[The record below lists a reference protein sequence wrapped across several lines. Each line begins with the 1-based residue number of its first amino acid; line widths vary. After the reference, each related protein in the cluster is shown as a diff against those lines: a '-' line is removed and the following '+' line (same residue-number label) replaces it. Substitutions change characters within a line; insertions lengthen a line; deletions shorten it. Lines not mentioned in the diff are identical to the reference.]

1 MSAYRRRVAR
11 PLRIQ
16 FPGALYHV
24 TARGNGRQAIYRDE
38 DDCNGFLGIL
48 ARAVSRFA
56 WLCHAF
62 SLMGNH
68 YHLLVETPRPNLAQG
83 MRDLNGTYA
92 QDFNNRHGQVGH
104 LFQGRYGAILVQKE
118 SHLLELSRYIVRN
131 PVRAGLCAH
140 PADWPWTSYLATAG
154 LHPRPAFLTTDW
166 LLGQLGDERTT
177 AQNGY
182 RAFVDDV
189 DAPAVPT
196 PRSGLYLGSNDFIE
210 RHCPKVPVEDVP
222 RAQWEPIRP
231 SLTDLVQRDGEDG
244 IVDAYYSH
252 GYHLRDIAR
261 HLGIHPSTAGRRLRR
276 LELSR
281 KT

>member
-24 TARGNGRQAIYRDE
+24 TARGNGRQAIYWDE
-38 DDCNGFLGIL
+38 NDCNSFLGIL

-62 SLMGNH
+62 CLMGNH
-68 YHLLVETPRPNLAQG
+68 YHLLIETPRPNLAQG

-131 PVRAGLCAH
+131 PVHAGLCAH

-166 LLGQLGDERTT
+166 LLG
-177 AQNGY
+177 N
-182 RAFVDDV
+182 
-189 DAPAVPT
+189 
-196 PRSGLYLGSNDFIE
+196 
-210 RHCPKVPVEDVP
+210 
-222 RAQWEPIRP
+222 
-231 SLTDLVQRDGEDG
+231 
-244 IVDAYYSH
+244 
-252 GYHLRDIAR
+252 
-261 HLGIHPSTAGRRLRR
+261 
-276 LELSR
+276 
-281 KT
+281 